1 MDLDKEFKRKIK
13 TDKHLKK
20 IFDDIDDIP
29 NRQKKEFKK
38 HSIRK
43 PLVE

>member
-1 MDLDKEFKRKIK
+1 MDLDKEFKRRP
-13 TDKHLKK
+13 TPPKHLKK
-20 IFDDIDDIP
+20 IFDDIDELP
-29 NRQKKEFKK
+29 ERQKKEFKK